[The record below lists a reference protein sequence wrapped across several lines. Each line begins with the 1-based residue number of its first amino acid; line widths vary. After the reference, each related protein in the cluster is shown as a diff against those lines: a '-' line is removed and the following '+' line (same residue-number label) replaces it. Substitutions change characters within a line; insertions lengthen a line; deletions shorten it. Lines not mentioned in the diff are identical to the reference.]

1 MIFFFILVQ
10 IIAFSVYLA
19 KYHSE
24 FNISN
29 ILTSGILII
38 LVFVLIAS
46 QKPKSSFPF
55 LDKSH
60 IFILLAVASWCAA
73 ETLYGYYNGFLNV
86 DPYPSI
92 ADFFYLIGYAFFI
105 SYMVV
110 MNKIYKIQFSF
121 ILSSLITFFLV
132 IFYVMY
138 ISIFIFKISEYS
150 GNIYDL
156 ILLFVYPLTDLFII
170 LGSLMYYFRGR
181 AISINKENTYWLFVS
196 LFGFFFFIADFIYG
210 YSDIF
215 FISNDDIF
223 DLFFNI
229 GYLFLGTAII
239 IRIGYFYALKKN

>member
-1 MIFFFILVQ
+1 MIFFFTLVQ
-10 IIAFSVYLA
+10 IIAFSLYLA
-19 KYHSE
+19 KSHSE
-24 FNISN
+24 YNISN
-29 ILTSGILII
+29 VLTSGILVI
-38 LVFVLIAS
+38 LVIVLTAL
-46 QKPKSSFPF
+46 QKPKRSFPF
-55 LDKSH
+55 IDRSR
-60 IFILLAVASWCAA
+60 IFIFLAVASWFSA
-73 ETLYGYYNGFLNV
+73 EAMYGYYNGFLKV

-105 SYMVV
+105 AYFVM
-110 MNKIYKIQFSF
+110 MNKFYKIEFSF

-132 IFYVMY
+132 IFYVVY

-156 ILLFVYPLTDLFII
+156 TLLFVYPLTDLFII